1 MEILVN
7 QKELLRAINKVKP
20 ATSKKVLPIFEGI
33 IIEAKDN
40 KINLFAN
47 DLEVG
52 IDTNI
57 PGTIEKP
64 GEVVIPVKI
73 FSDLVKKMKGCIKIQ
88 SSDKGDDEISF
99 IVITDEDNLVYEVEG
114 YNPEHYP
121 SYPKFNPIAKINVSQ
136 GVLKRALNQVEFTA
150 IKDKSRSFLNGIMF
164 KREDDSNILELAAT
178 DSHRL
183 AVKKIDISNSETI
196 SLIDDND
203 TFEAIVP
210 KDSVKKLIKL
220 LSKDDDSIVTIVI
233 GEKMIIFELDNKNN
247 DRLYSVLIEALYPDY
262 NQIIPRTFETEVI
275 TETKKLKEKLERVQ
289 LFDDKVEIF
298 IFHDDVMSIK
308 DTKNKNVSDLINCTK
323 TGENLSIGFNTP
335 YLVDVLKV
343 IEDEQVKI
351 KLNER
356 FNPVIIAPVN
366 NLNDFLYV
374 IMPFNLDKEEY

>member
-7 QKELLRAINKVKP
+7 QKELLKGINRVKA
-20 ATSKKVLPIFEGI
+20 ATSKKVSPIFEGI

-99 IVITDEDNLVYEVEG
+99 IVITDENDLVYEVEG
-114 YNPEHYP
+114 FNPKHYP
-121 SYPKFNPIAKINVSQ
+121 SYPKFNPIAKINISQ
-136 GVLKRALNQVEFTA
+136 GVLKKALNQVEFAA

-164 KREDDSNILELAAT
+164 KREDGSNILELAAT
-178 DSHRL
+178 DAHRL
-183 AVKKIDISNSETI
+183 SVKKIDISSSETI
-196 SLIDDND
+196 PLIDNND
-203 TFEAIVP
+203 IFEAIVP

-220 LSKDDDSIVTIVI
+220 LSKEDDIVTITI
-233 GEKMIIFELDNKNN
+233 GEKMIMFELDNKNN

-262 NQIIPRTFETEVI
+262 NQIIPKTFETEVI

-289 LFDDKVEIF
+289 LFDDEVEIF

-308 DTKNKNVSDLINCTK
+308 DTKNKNVSDLTNCIK
-323 TGENLSIGFNTP
+323 TGENLSIGFNTQ
-335 YLVDVLKV
+335 YLIDVLKV
-343 IEDEQVKI
+343 IDDERITI
-351 KLNER
+351 KLNEKL
-356 FNPVIIAPVN
+356 NPVTITPIN
-366 NLNDFLYV
+366 HLDNYLYV
-374 IMPFNLDKEEY
+374 VMPVRLDEED

>member
-7 QKELLRAINKVKP
+7 QKELLRAINKVKA

-52 IDTNI
+52 IDTDV

-73 FSDLVKKMKGCIKIQ
+73 FSDLVKKTKGCIKIQ

-99 IVITDEDNLVYEVEG
+99 IVITDENDLVYEVEG
-114 YNPEHYP
+114 FNPKHYP
-121 SYPKFNPIAKINVSQ
+121 SYPKFNPIAKINISQ
-136 GVLKRALNQVEFTA
+136 GVLKKALNQVEFAA

-164 KREDDSNILELAAT
+164 KREDGSNILELAAT
-178 DSHRL
+178 DAHRL
-183 AVKKIDISNSETI
+183 SVKKIDISSSETI
-196 SLIDDND
+196 PLIDNND
-203 TFEAIVP
+203 IFEAIVP

-220 LSKDDDSIVTIVI
+220 LSKEDDIVTITI
-233 GEKMIIFELDNKNN
+233 GEKMIMFELDNKNN

-262 NQIIPRTFETEVI
+262 NQIIPKTFETEVI

-308 DTKNKNVSDLINCTK
+308 DTKNKNVSDLTNCIK
-323 TGENLSIGFNTP
+323 TGENLSIGFNTQ
-335 YLVDVLKV
+335 YLIDVLKV
-343 IEDEQVKI
+343 IDDERITI
-351 KLNER
+351 KLNEKL
-356 FNPVIIAPVN
+356 NPVTITPIN
-366 NLNDFLYV
+366 HLDNYLYV
-374 IMPFNLDKEEY
+374 VMPVRLDEED

>member
-7 QKELLRAINKVKP
+7 QKELLKGINRVKA

-52 IDTNI
+52 IDTDV

-99 IVITDEDNLVYEVEG
+99 IVITDENDLVYEVEG
-114 YNPEHYP
+114 FNPKHYP
-121 SYPKFNPIAKINVSQ
+121 SYPKFNPIAKINISQ
-136 GVLKRALNQVEFTA
+136 GVLKKALNQVEFAA

-164 KREDDSNILELAAT
+164 KREDGSNILELAAT
-178 DSHRL
+178 DAHRL
-183 AVKKIDISNSETI
+183 SVKKIDISSSETI
-196 SLIDDND
+196 PLIDNND
-203 TFEAIVP
+203 IFEAIVP

-220 LSKDDDSIVTIVI
+220 LSKEDDIVTITI
-233 GEKMIIFELDNKNN
+233 GEKMIMFELDNKNN

-262 NQIIPRTFETEVI
+262 NQIIPKTFETEVI

-308 DTKNKNVSDLINCTK
+308 DTKNKNVSDLTNCIK
-323 TGENLSIGFNTP
+323 TGENLSIGFNTQ
-335 YLVDVLKV
+335 YLIDVLKV
-343 IEDEQVKI
+343 IDDERITI
-351 KLNER
+351 KLNEKL
-356 FNPVIIAPVN
+356 NPVTITPIN
-366 NLNDFLYV
+366 HLDNYLYV
-374 IMPFNLDKEEY
+374 VMPVRLDEED

>member
-7 QKELLRAINKVKP
+7 QKELLRAINKVKA

-52 IDTNI
+52 IDTDV

-99 IVITDEDNLVYEVEG
+99 IVITDENDLVYEVEG
-114 YNPEHYP
+114 FNPKHYP
-121 SYPKFNPIAKINVSQ
+121 SYPKFNPIAKINISQ
-136 GVLKRALNQVEFTA
+136 GVLKKALNQVEFAA

-164 KREDDSNILELAAT
+164 KREDGSNILELAAT
-178 DSHRL
+178 DAHRL
-183 AVKKIDISNSETI
+183 SVKKIDISSSETI
-196 SLIDDND
+196 PLIDNND
-203 TFEAIVP
+203 IFEAIVP

-220 LSKDDDSIVTIVI
+220 LSKEDDIVTITI
-233 GEKMIIFELDNKNN
+233 GEKMIMFELDNKNN

-262 NQIIPRTFETEVI
+262 NQIIPKTFETEVI

-308 DTKNKNVSDLINCTK
+308 DTKNKNVSDLTNCIK
-323 TGENLSIGFNTP
+323 TGENLSIGFNTQ
-335 YLVDVLKV
+335 YLIDVLKV
-343 IEDEQVKI
+343 IDDERITI
-351 KLNER
+351 KLNEKL
-356 FNPVIIAPVN
+356 NPVTITPIN
-366 NLNDFLYV
+366 HLDNYLYV
-374 IMPFNLDKEEY
+374 VMPVRLDEED

>member
-7 QKELLRAINKVKP
+7 QKELLRAINKVKA

-99 IVITDEDNLVYEVEG
+99 IVITDENDLVYEVEG
-114 YNPEHYP
+114 FNPKHYP
-121 SYPKFNPIAKINVSQ
+121 SYPKFNPIAKINISQ
-136 GVLKRALNQVEFTA
+136 GVLKKALNQVEFAA

-164 KREDDSNILELAAT
+164 KREDGSNILELAAT
-178 DSHRL
+178 DAHRL
-183 AVKKIDISNSETI
+183 SVKKIDISSSETI
-196 SLIDDND
+196 PLIDNND
-203 TFEAIVP
+203 IFEAIVP

-220 LSKDDDSIVTIVI
+220 LSKEDDIVTITI
-233 GEKMIIFELDNKNN
+233 GEKMIMFELDNKNN

-262 NQIIPRTFETEVI
+262 NQIIPKTFETEVI

-308 DTKNKNVSDLINCTK
+308 DTKNKNVSDLTNCIK
-323 TGENLSIGFNTP
+323 TGENLSIGFNTQ
-335 YLVDVLKV
+335 YLIDVLKV
-343 IEDEQVKI
+343 IDDERITI
-351 KLNER
+351 KLNEKL
-356 FNPVIIAPVN
+356 NPVTITPIN
-366 NLNDFLYV
+366 HLDNYLYV
-374 IMPFNLDKEEY
+374 VMPVRLDEED

>member
-7 QKELLRAINKVKP
+7 QKELLKGINRVKA
-20 ATSKKVLPIFEGI
+20 ATSKKVLPIFEG

-99 IVITDEDNLVYEVEG
+99 IVITDENDLVYEVEG
-114 YNPEHYP
+114 FNPKHYP
-121 SYPKFNPIAKINVSQ
+121 SYPKFNPIAKINISQ
-136 GVLKRALNQVEFTA
+136 GVLKKALNQVEFAA

-164 KREDDSNILELAAT
+164 KREDGSNILELAAT
-178 DSHRL
+178 DAHRL
-183 AVKKIDISNSETI
+183 SVKKIDISSSETI
-196 SLIDDND
+196 PLIDNND
-203 TFEAIVP
+203 IFEAIVP

-220 LSKDDDSIVTIVI
+220 LSKEDDIVTITI
-233 GEKMIIFELDNKNN
+233 GEKMIMFELDNKNN

-262 NQIIPRTFETEVI
+262 NQIIPKTFETEVI
-275 TETKKLKEKLERVQ
+275 TETKKLKEKLERAQ

-308 DTKNKNVSDLINCTK
+308 DTKNKNVSDLTNCIK
-323 TGENLSIGFNTP
+323 TGENLSIGFNTQ
-335 YLVDVLKV
+335 YLIDVLKV
-343 IEDEQVKI
+343 IDDERITI
-351 KLNER
+351 KLNEKL
-356 FNPVIIAPVN
+356 NPVTITPIN
-366 NLNDFLYV
+366 HLDNYLYV
-374 IMPFNLDKEEY
+374 VMPVRLDEED

>member
-7 QKELLRAINKVKP
+7 QKELLKGINRVKA

-99 IVITDEDNLVYEVEG
+99 IVITDENDLVYEVEG
-114 YNPEHYP
+114 FNPKHYP
-121 SYPKFNPIAKINVSQ
+121 SYPKFNPIAKINISQ
-136 GVLKRALNQVEFTA
+136 GVLKKALNQVEFAA

-164 KREDDSNILELAAT
+164 KREDGSNILELAAT
-178 DSHRL
+178 DAHRL
-183 AVKKIDISNSETI
+183 SVKKIDISSSETI
-196 SLIDDND
+196 PLIDNND
-203 TFEAIVP
+203 IFEAIVP

-220 LSKDDDSIVTIVI
+220 LSKEDDIVTITI
-233 GEKMIIFELDNKNN
+233 GEKMIMFELDNKNN
-247 DRLYSVLIEALYPDY
+247 DRLYSVLIEALYPDC
-262 NQIIPRTFETEVI
+262 NQIIPKTFETEVI

-289 LFDDKVEIF
+289 LFDDEVEIF

-308 DTKNKNVSDLINCTK
+308 DTKNKNVSDLTNCIK
-323 TGENLSIGFNTP
+323 TGENLSIGFNTQ
-335 YLVDVLKV
+335 YLIDVLKV
-343 IEDEQVKI
+343 IDDERITI
-351 KLNER
+351 KLNEKL
-356 FNPVIIAPVN
+356 NPVTITPIN
-366 NLNDFLYV
+366 HLDNYLYV
-374 IMPFNLDKEEY
+374 VMPVRLDEED

>member
-7 QKELLRAINKVKP
+7 QKELLKGINRVKA

-99 IVITDEDNLVYEVEG
+99 IVITDENDLVYEVEG
-114 YNPEHYP
+114 FNPKHYP
-121 SYPKFNPIAKINVSQ
+121 SYPKFNPIAKINISQ
-136 GVLKRALNQVEFTA
+136 GVLKKALNQVEFAA
-150 IKDKSRSFLNGIMF
+150 IKDKSMSFLNGIMF
-164 KREDDSNILELAAT
+164 KREDGSNILELAAT
-178 DSHRL
+178 DAHRL
-183 AVKKIDISNSETI
+183 SVKKIDISSSETI
-196 SLIDDND
+196 PLIDNND
-203 TFEAIVP
+203 IFEAIVP

-220 LSKDDDSIVTIVI
+220 LSKEDDIVTITI
-233 GEKMIIFELDNKNN
+233 GEKMIMFELDNKNN

-262 NQIIPRTFETEVI
+262 NQIIPKTFETEVI
-275 TETKKLKEKLERVQ
+275 TETKKLKEKLERAQ

-308 DTKNKNVSDLINCTK
+308 DTKNKNVSDLTNCIK
-323 TGENLSIGFNTP
+323 TGENLSIGFNTQ
-335 YLVDVLKV
+335 YLIDVLKV
-343 IEDEQVKI
+343 IDDERITI
-351 KLNER
+351 KLNEKL
-356 FNPVIIAPVN
+356 NPVTITPIN
-366 NLNDFLYV
+366 HLDNYLYV
-374 IMPFNLDKEEY
+374 VMPVRLDEED

>member
-7 QKELLRAINKVKP
+7 QKELLKGINRVKA

-73 FSDLVKKMKGCIKIQ
+73 FSDLVKKTKGCIKIQ

-99 IVITDEDNLVYEVEG
+99 IVITDENDLVYEVEG
-114 YNPEHYP
+114 FNPKHYP
-121 SYPKFNPIAKINVSQ
+121 SYPKFNPIAKINISQ
-136 GVLKRALNQVEFTA
+136 GVLKKALNQVEFAA

-164 KREDDSNILELAAT
+164 KREDGSNILELAAT
-178 DSHRL
+178 DAHRL
-183 AVKKIDISNSETI
+183 SVKKIDISSSETI
-196 SLIDDND
+196 PLIDNND
-203 TFEAIVP
+203 IFEAIVP

-220 LSKDDDSIVTIVI
+220 LSKEDDIVTITI
-233 GEKMIIFELDNKNN
+233 GEKMIMFELDNKNN

-262 NQIIPRTFETEVI
+262 NQIIPKTFETEVI

-308 DTKNKNVSDLINCTK
+308 DTKNKNVSDLTNCIK
-323 TGENLSIGFNTP
+323 TGENLSIGFNTQ
-335 YLVDVLKV
+335 YLIDVLKV
-343 IEDEQVKI
+343 IDDERITI
-351 KLNER
+351 KLNEKL
-356 FNPVIIAPVN
+356 NPVTITPIN
-366 NLNDFLYV
+366 HLDNYLYV
-374 IMPFNLDKEEY
+374 VMPVRLDEED

>member
-7 QKELLRAINKVKP
+7 QKELLKGINRVKA

-99 IVITDEDNLVYEVEG
+99 IVITDENDLVYEVEG
-114 YNPEHYP
+114 FNPKHYP
-121 SYPKFNPIAKINVSQ
+121 SYPKFNPIAKINISQ
-136 GVLKRALNQVEFTA
+136 GVLKKALNQVEFAA

-164 KREDDSNILELAAT
+164 KREDGSNILELAAT
-178 DSHRL
+178 DAHRL
-183 AVKKIDISNSETI
+183 SVKKIDISSSETI
-196 SLIDDND
+196 PLIDNND
-203 TFEAIVP
+203 IFEAIVP

-220 LSKDDDSIVTIVI
+220 LSKEDDIVTITI
-233 GEKMIIFELDNKNN
+233 GEKMIMFELDNKNN

-262 NQIIPRTFETEVI
+262 NQIIPKTFETEVI
-275 TETKKLKEKLERVQ
+275 TETKKLKEKLERAQ

-308 DTKNKNVSDLINCTK
+308 DTKNKNVSDLTNCIK
-323 TGENLSIGFNTP
+323 TGENLSIGFNTQ
-335 YLVDVLKV
+335 YLIDVLKV
-343 IEDEQVKI
+343 IDDERITI
-351 KLNER
+351 KLNEKL
-356 FNPVIIAPVN
+356 NPVTITPIN
-366 NLNDFLYV
+366 HLDNYLYV
-374 IMPFNLDKEEY
+374 VMPVRLDEED

>member
-7 QKELLRAINKVKP
+7 QKELLKGINRVKA

-99 IVITDEDNLVYEVEG
+99 IVITDENDLVYEVEG
-114 YNPEHYP
+114 FNPKHYP
-121 SYPKFNPIAKINVSQ
+121 SYPKFNPIAKINISQ
-136 GVLKRALNQVEFTA
+136 GVLKKALNQVEFAA
-150 IKDKSRSFLNGIMF
+150 IKDKSMSFLNGIMF
-164 KREDDSNILELAAT
+164 KREDGSNILELAAT
-178 DSHRL
+178 DAHRL
-183 AVKKIDISNSETI
+183 SVKKIDISSSETI
-196 SLIDDND
+196 PLIDNND
-203 TFEAIVP
+203 IFEAIVP

-220 LSKDDDSIVTIVI
+220 LSKEDDIVTITI
-233 GEKMIIFELDNKNN
+233 GEKMIMFELDNKNN

-262 NQIIPRTFETEVI
+262 NQIIPKTFETEVI

-308 DTKNKNVSDLINCTK
+308 DTKNKNVSDLTNCIK
-323 TGENLSIGFNTP
+323 TGENLSIGFNTQ
-335 YLVDVLKV
+335 YLIDVLKV
-343 IEDEQVKI
+343 IDDERITI
-351 KLNER
+351 KLNEKL
-356 FNPVIIAPVN
+356 NPVTITPIN
-366 NLNDFLYV
+366 HLDNYLYV
-374 IMPFNLDKEEY
+374 VMPVRLDEED

>member
-7 QKELLRAINKVKP
+7 QKELLKGINRVKA

-99 IVITDEDNLVYEVEG
+99 IVITDENDLVYEVEG
-114 YNPEHYP
+114 FNPKHYP
-121 SYPKFNPIAKINVSQ
+121 SYPKFNPIAKINISQ
-136 GVLKRALNQVEFTA
+136 GVLKKALNQVEFAA

-164 KREDDSNILELAAT
+164 KREDGSNILELAAT
-178 DSHRL
+178 DAHRL
-183 AVKKIDISNSETI
+183 SVKKIDISSSETI
-196 SLIDDND
+196 PLIDNND
-203 TFEAIVP
+203 IFEAIVP

-220 LSKDDDSIVTIVI
+220 LSKEDDIVTITI
-233 GEKMIIFELDNKNN
+233 GE
-247 DRLYSVLIEALYPDY
+247 R
-262 NQIIPRTFETEVI
+262 
-275 TETKKLKEKLERVQ
+275 
-289 LFDDKVEIF
+289 
-298 IFHDDVMSIK
+298 
-308 DTKNKNVSDLINCTK
+308 
-323 TGENLSIGFNTP
+323 
-335 YLVDVLKV
+335 
-343 IEDEQVKI
+343 
-351 KLNER
+351 
-356 FNPVIIAPVN
+356 
-366 NLNDFLYV
+366 
-374 IMPFNLDKEEY
+374 

>member
-7 QKELLRAINKVKP
+7 QKELLKGINRVKA

-99 IVITDEDNLVYEVEG
+99 IVITDENDLVYEVEG
-114 YNPEHYP
+114 FNPKHYP
-121 SYPKFNPIAKINVSQ
+121 SYPKFNPIAKINISQ
-136 GVLKRALNQVEFTA
+136 GVLKKALNQVEFAA

-164 KREDDSNILELAAT
+164 KREDGSNILELAAT
-178 DSHRL
+178 DAHRL
-183 AVKKIDISNSETI
+183 SVKKIDISSSETI
-196 SLIDDND
+196 PLIDNND
-203 TFEAIVP
+203 IFEAIVP

-220 LSKDDDSIVTIVI
+220 LSKEDDIVTITI
-233 GEKMIIFELDNKNN
+233 GEKMIMFELDNKNN

-262 NQIIPRTFETEVI
+262 NQIIPKTFETEVI

-308 DTKNKNVSDLINCTK
+308 DTKNKNVSDLTNCIK
-323 TGENLSIGFNTP
+323 TGENLSIGFNTQ
-335 YLVDVLKV
+335 YLIDVLKV
-343 IEDEQVKI
+343 IDDERITI
-351 KLNER
+351 KLNEKL
-356 FNPVIIAPVN
+356 NPVTITPIN
-366 NLNDFLYV
+366 HLDNYLYV
-374 IMPFNLDKEEY
+374 VMPVRLDEED